1 MTTGAG
7 MTMLDGTQRVEFSDV
22 EVLAATDFV
31 IRCRVAGKFV
41 GVPALKTLPGTEVA
55 RRGDR
60 GQLVLP
66 LELAQK
72 LGLA

>member
-22 EVLAATDFV
+22 EVLADFV